1 MGTIIWSLLTIT
13 SLAQTISNS
22 RLVAEAEY
30 RAGRLTSAEASL
42 RTARAEAA
50 QAGDNED
57 VAAIEID
64 LGDVCTVEERFGDAA
79 QAYGRALALFR
90 KIGNRELDMAGA
102 LTKLGTVYSLQDRQ
116 DYALNF
122 LNQAARLRVLRTHAN
137 NKDVQLLKAEIANRK
152 GIVFFRQG
160 RLKKAMDFFQQAT
173 RTRTALGITGGLDHA
188 QTLTNMGMIHLQR
201 HRYTEAEQSFV
212 QSLAIREPI
221 LGTSHPELTFTLVS
235 LGEVYFQT
243 GRYAESMAQYERSL
257 AILRAT
263 TPPLNGRIARIL
275 QLVSE
280 NYLKQGNKMAA
291 EHALAD
297 AVELARHTRLNDDV
311 GVSDI
316 FDSYANLLKQ
326 LRRPDEARQMHDEA
340 ERIRAAKAL
349 TIRVPANVIPYFS
362 MP

>member
-1 MGTIIWSLLTIT
+1 MGTTAKNIVLIWSLLTIT
-13 SLAQTISNS
+13 SLAQTNSYS

-30 RAGRLTSAEASL
+30 RAGRFTSAEASL
-42 RTARAEAA
+42 RTARAGAV
-50 QAGDNED
+50 QAGDNEG
-57 VAAIEID
+57 VAAIDID
-64 LGDVCTVEERFGDAA
+64 LGDVYTVEERLGEAA
-79 QAYGRALALFR
+79 QAYGRGLALFR
-90 KIGNRELDMAGA
+90 NIGNREFDIAGA

-116 DYALNF
+116 DDALKV
-122 LNQAARLRVLRTHAN
+122 LDQAARLPVLRAAAN
-137 NKDVQLLKAEIANRK
+137 NKDVQLLNAEIANRK
-152 GIVFFRQG
+152 GIVFLRQD
-160 RLKKAMDFFQQAT
+160 KVNKAMDFFQQAT
-173 RTRTALGITGGLDHA
+173 RTRAALGITGGLDHA
-188 QTLTNMGMIHLQR
+188 QTLTNVGMIHLKR
-201 HRYTEAEQSFV
+201 HRYTQAEQSFV

-221 LGTSHPELTFTLVS
+221 LGTSHAELTFTLVS

-263 TPPLNGRIARIL
+263 TPRLNGRIARIL

-280 NYLKQGNKMAA
+280 NYLKQGNKTAA

-297 AVELARHTRLNDDV
+297 AVELARHTNLNDDV
-311 GVSDI
+311 GLSDI

-349 TIRVPANVIPYFS
+349 TIRVPP
-362 MP
+362 M